1 MKLDSTVQLEWIFK
15 FHPPPPTT
23 LLGFLPTAIPP
34 KIHCN
39 LVCIFMTWT
48 PRFHSVSHRL
58 GGFLDGCDISIS
70 FIAHRGG
77 WVVWGG
83 FENPFELYYNCITSC
98 WMILIKQLA
107 FSRISLW
114 RHFYHDIQ
122 HCVRLTKIFFLQFRI
137 IRSYCLS
144 SVVQKIDRKWHGIKI
159 NKPSVWLQ
167 ILSKTAE
174 EIEPVTCQY
183 KYTIWFTSLDCDGF
197 YTHINCRYQYY

>member
-1 MKLDSTVQLEWIFK
+1 MDFQIPSPTPNNTVRVF
-15 FHPPPPTT
+15 T
-23 LLGFLPTAIPP
+23 
-34 KIHCN
+34 HCN
-39 LVCIFMTWT
+39 PTQNPLQSCLYFYDMNTEI
-48 PRFHSVSHRL
+48 PQRFPPVGWIPGRVWYFDQFYCPS
-58 GGFLDGCDISIS
+58 
-70 FIAHRGG
+70 G
-77 WVVWGG
+77 WVGGVGG